1 MLKKISVLTLGGTI
15 AYTWKNGVPQIGDLT
30 GFIDSLDEVKKEADI
45 TVKAFRQKSSSS
57 MVISDITGL
66 AAEIQSLL
74 EGETEGVVV
83 VQGTDTI
90 EETAFA
96 LEMLLDSEK
105 PVAVTGAM
113 RNPDMRGA
121 DGPANL
127 LAAIRTVS
135 CSLCRELGVMVV
147 FNDAIYPALY
157 VRKIHP
163 QSTEAFAAECGP
175 LGYLAEGKPS
185 IRMKPLQRR
194 IPGLAINR
202 WNVDGKRPDQPVSV
216 PIYAVP
222 VGDDGKLLK
231 CALDCKIDGLVLE
244 AMGGGHTPSE
254 LVETLKQLADKMP
267 VVLASRIGRGDMLTG
282 TYAGYPGSETS
293 LLSQGLI
300 SSGFLDGR
308 KARLLLI
315 LMLMSGFDMDGIREG
330 FRIFSKECE

>member
-1 MLKKISVLTLGGTI
+1 MKKISVLTLGGTI

-74 EGETEGVVV
+74 EGETEG
-83 VQGTDTI
+83 
-90 EETAFA
+90 
-96 LEMLLDSEK
+96 EMLLDSEK

-135 CSLCRELGVMVV
+135 CSRCRELGVMVV

-194 IPGLAINR
+194 IPGLAINK

-293 LLSQGLI
+293 LLSKGLI

>member
-1 MLKKISVLTLGGTI
+1 M
-15 AYTWKNGVPQIGDLT
+15 
-30 GFIDSLDEVKKEADI
+30 
-45 TVKAFRQKSSSS
+45 
-57 MVISDITGL
+57 
-66 AAEIQSLL
+66 
-74 EGETEGVVV
+74 
-83 VQGTDTI
+83 
-90 EETAFA
+90 
-96 LEMLLDSEK
+96 
-105 PVAVTGAM
+105 
-113 RNPDMRGA
+113 
-121 DGPANL
+121 
-127 LAAIRTVS
+127 
-135 CSLCRELGVMVV
+135 MVV

-194 IPGLAINR
+194 IPGLAINK

-293 LLSQGLI
+293 LLSKGLI

-315 LMLMSGFDMDGIREG
+315 LMLMSGFDMDG
-330 FRIFSKECE
+330 